1 MYFDSLNMFSDQ
13 QAITATA
20 DSTKKVHLGGLKIA
34 GKMDPIFIDI
44 RVNADFLTLTSLAA
58 KLQQADTENGSYTD
72 VPGGDSGAIGV
83 ANLKAGYKFGLRILP
98 RAVTKPWLKLVYTV
112 AGTNATAGK
121 VTAAL
126 VREEQ
131 DSYEAGQYIDKG
143 RVIA

>member
-1 MYFDSLNMFSDQ
+1 MFYDSLNMFSDQ

-44 RVNADFLTLTSLAA
+44 RVNADFNTLTSL
-58 KLQQADTENGSYTD
+58 KVELQQADTESGSYAT
-72 VPGGDSGAIGV
+72 VAGGDTGAILL

-98 RAVTKPWLKLVYTV
+98 RSVTKPWLKLVYTV
-112 AGTNATAGK
+112 AGTAPTTGK

-143 RVIA
+143 KVIA

>member
-20 DSTKKVHLGGLKIA
+20 DSTKKVHLGGLKLA

-44 RVNADFLTLTSLAA
+44 RVNADFNTLTSL
-58 KLQQADTENGSYTD
+58 KVELQQADTENGSYAT
-72 VPGGDSGAIGV
+72 VAGGDTGAILL
-83 ANLKAGYKFGLRILP
+83 ADLKAGYKFGLRILP
-98 RAVTKPWLKLVYTV
+98 RSVTKPWLKLVYTV
-112 AGTNATAGK
+112 AGTPPTTGK

-131 DSYEAGQYIDKG
+131 GSYEAGQYIDKG

>member
-1 MYFDSLNMFSDQ
+1 MFYDSLNMFSDQ
-13 QAITATA
+13 QAITATT
-20 DSTKKVHLGGLKIA
+20 DSTKKVHLGGLKLA

-44 RVNADFLTLTSLAA
+44 RVNEAFNNLTSL
-58 KLQQADTENGSYTD
+58 KVELQQADTEDGSYAT
-72 VPGGDSGAIGV
+72 VAGGDTGAIPL
-83 ANLKAGYKFGLRILP
+83 ASLKAGYKFGLRILP
-98 RAVTKPWLKLVYTV
+98 RSVTKPWLKLVYTV
-112 AGTNATAGK
+112 VGTAPTTGK

>member
-1 MYFDSLNMFSDQ
+1 MFYDSLNMFSDQ

-20 DSTKKVHLGGLKIA
+20 DSTKKVHLGGLKLA

-44 RVNADFLTLTSLAA
+44 RVNAAFNNLTSLNV
-58 KLQQADTENGSYTD
+58 KLQQADTESGSYTD
-72 VPGGDSGAIGV
+72 VPGGDAGTLLLAALGAG
-83 ANLKAGYKFGLRILP
+83 ARFGIRILP
-98 RAVTKPWLKLVYTV
+98 RGVTKPWLKLVYTV
-112 AGTNATAGK
+112 VGTAPTTGK

-143 RVIA
+143 KVIA

>member
-1 MYFDSLNMFSDQ
+1 MFYDSLNMFSDQ

-34 GKMDPIFIDI
+34 GKQDPIFIDI
-44 RVNADFLTLTSLAA
+44 RVNADFNNLTSLAA
-58 KLQQADTENGSYTD
+58 KLQQADTENGAYTD
-72 VPGGDSGAIGV
+72 VPGGDSGAV
-83 ANLKAGYKFGLRILP
+83 LLASLKAGYKFGLRILP
-98 RAVTKPWLKLVYTV
+98 RGVTKPWLKLVYTV
-112 AGTNATAGK
+112 VGTAPTTGK

-143 RVIA
+143 KVIA

>member
-44 RVNADFLTLTSLAA
+44 RVNADFATLTSL
-58 KLQQADTENGSYTD
+58 KVELQQADTENGSYAT
-72 VPGGDSGAIGV
+72 VAGGDTGAI
-83 ANLKAGYKFGLRILP
+83 AAASLKAGYKFGLRILP
-98 RAVTKPWLKLVYTV
+98 RSVTKPWLKLVYTV
-112 AGTNATAGK
+112 AGSNATAGK

-143 RVIA
+143 RVIG

>member
-1 MYFDSLNMFSDQ
+1 MFYDSLNMFSDQ

-44 RVNADFLTLTSLAA
+44 RVNANFATLTSL
-58 KLQQADTENGSYTD
+58 KVELQQADTENGSYAT
-72 VPGGDSGAIGV
+72 VAGGDTGAI
-83 ANLKAGYKFGLRILP
+83 AAASLKAGYKFGLRILP
-98 RAVTKPWLKLVYTV
+98 RSVTKPWLKLVYTV
-112 AGTNATAGK
+112 AGDNATTGK

-143 RVIA
+143 KVIA

>member
-13 QAITATA
+13 QAIAGTA

-34 GKMDPIFIDI
+34 GKMDPILIDI
-44 RVNADFLTLTSLAA
+44 RVNVGFSTLTSLAV
-58 KLQQADTENGSYTD
+58 KLQQADTENGVYSD
-72 VPGGDSGAIGV
+72 VDAGTGAIGV
-83 ANLKAGYKFGLRILP
+83 ASLKAGYKFGYRILP

-112 AGTNATAGK
+112 AGSNETTGK

>member
-1 MYFDSLNMFSDQ
+1 MFSDQ
-13 QAITATA
+13 QAITATT
-20 DSTKKVHLGGLKIA
+20 DSTKKVHLGGLKLA

-44 RVNADFLTLTSLAA
+44 RVNEAFNNLTSL
-58 KLQQADTENGSYTD
+58 KVELQQADTEDGSYAT
-72 VPGGDSGAIGV
+72 VAGGDTGAIPL
-83 ANLKAGYKFGLRILP
+83 ASLKAGYKFGLRILP
-98 RAVTKPWLKLVYTV
+98 RSVTKPWLKLVYTV
-112 AGTNATAGK
+112 AGTTAPTTGK

>member
-44 RVNADFLTLTSLAA
+44 RVNADFATLTSL
-58 KLQQADTENGSYTD
+58 KVELQQADTENGSYAT
-72 VPGGDSGAIGV
+72 VAGGDTGAIGV

-98 RAVTKPWLKLVYTV
+98 RSVTKPWLKLVYTV
-112 AGTNATAGK
+112 AGSNATAGK

>member
-1 MYFDSLNMFSDQ
+1 MFYDSLNMFSDQ

-20 DSTKKVHLGGLKIA
+20 DSTKKVHLGGLKLA

-44 RVNADFLTLTSLAA
+44 RVNEAFNNLTSL
-58 KLQQADTENGSYTD
+58 KVELQQADTEGGSYAT
-72 VPGGDSGAIGV
+72 VAGGDTGDIPLAS
-83 ANLKAGYKFGLRILP
+83 LKAGYKFGLRILP
-98 RAVTKPWLKLVYTV
+98 RSVTKPWLKLVYTV
-112 AGTNATAGK
+112 VGTAPTTGK